1 MPITL
6 PPNPV
11 TILHTDDSEDY
22 GMILQRHL
30 QPFGINVRSVL
41 TNEEAYTVAS
51 EAFDLG
57 TAYFGIVSDYDTR
70 SLMRG
75 AELQVRLAQDKMN
88 GRPII

>member
-41 TNEEAYTVAS
+41 TNEEAY
-51 EAFDLG
+51 
-57 TAYFGIVSDYDTR
+57 FGIVSDYDTR